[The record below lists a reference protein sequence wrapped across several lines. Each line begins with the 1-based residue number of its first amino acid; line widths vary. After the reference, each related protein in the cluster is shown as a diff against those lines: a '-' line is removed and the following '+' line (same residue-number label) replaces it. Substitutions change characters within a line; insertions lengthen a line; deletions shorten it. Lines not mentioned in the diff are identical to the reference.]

1 MPWHHACICFKTKVS
16 YLVVSAVLP
25 TIMHGKTASL
35 KSSPYL
41 DILLFLVRYISHS
54 KVKVKCNSSLVR
66 VGIGFCFLL
75 LIKS

>member
-1 MPWHHACICFKTKVS
+1 MHAYCICFKTKVS

-41 DILLFLVRYISHS
+41 DILLFLVRYRVSHS